1 MAMTNKNASWLLWI
15 IPLVFIFVAIAFATK
30 MYPIYAN
37 TPFYGQDPA
46 YQYLFAGVDILLGNV
61 PAHNDHPGTPLQ
73 SLIALTIAVFWSVR
87 NLFGVAKQ
95 DMFVSVLAAPE
106 LYLMSVSAVVVV
118 LNSLAIYF
126 LGKQIFKVTQ
136 KYTAA
141 AVCQMAP
148 LIFALVSPNILYPT
162 PESLLWCI
170 SLSLIA
176 VLAPALL
183 GDTSET
189 NVVNRKMAVI
199 AGFFCGVGLAVKVT
213 FLPLVGLLLILR
225 SWRLIALSSLALV
238 VAWFVGV
245 SPIFSRLGKMF
256 GWLHKVINHTG
267 MHGEGQIGIFDVK
280 QFAGNFAYV
289 RNMFPLLDIAIWLLV
304 LTSLF
309 GLVKFVLINR
319 REAEHK
325 ETNDLSGVQKTNK
338 YAWATAFVISLVIV
352 SQAIMVAKHPGPT
365 YMIPALPLTG
375 IIVVWFVHTQK
386 FIPLA
391 TLVQKVLGVLVF
403 AFFTYQSVTS
413 SVGAYKNIAANHSRG
428 AQANQRVLDAM
439 KQFENPI
446 LIGTFNCTLP
456 ECALWFGQLMT
467 PEVGFKMDQV
477 TTHFYHFDIF
487 ARNLHV
493 PGKGGLSHAD
503 TAQVINGFVE
513 ASRPVLLIS
522 PPYQQLASFE
532 VEKIVSTPVQDLYR
546 VIGFK
551 ATQ

>member
-1 MAMTNKNASWLLWI
+1 MANKNASWLLWI
-15 IPLVFIFVAIAFATK
+15 IPLIFVCVAISFATQ
-30 MYPIYAN
+30 MYPIYTN

-73 SLIALTIAVFWSVR
+73 SLIALTIAVVWSVR

-141 AVCQMAP
+141 AVCQMSP
-148 LIFALVSPNILYPT
+148 LIFALASPNILYPT

-170 SLSLIA
+170 SLSLTA

-183 GDTSET
+183 GDTAET

-199 AGFFCGVGLAVKVT
+199 AGFFCGVGLAIKVT

-245 SPIFSRLGKMF
+245 SPIYSRLGKMF

-309 GLVKFVLINR
+309 GLMKFFLISR
-319 REAEHK
+319 RSAELI
-325 ETNDLSGVQKTNK
+325 EMNDLSRVQQTNK
-338 YAWATAFVISLVIV
+338 YAWATAFVLFLVIV

-365 YMIPALPLTG
+365 YMIPALPLTA
-375 IIVVWFVHTQK
+375 IIVVWLVHTQK

-391 TLVQKVLGVLVF
+391 TYVQKVLGLLVLG
-403 AFFTYQSVTS
+403 FFTYQSVTS
-413 SVGAYKNIAANHSRG
+413 SVSAYKNIAANHSRG
-428 AQANQRVLDAM
+428 VQANQRVMDAM

-467 PEVGFKMDQV
+467 PEVGFEMDQV
-477 TTHFYHFDIF
+477 TTNFYHFDIF

-503 TAQVINGFVE
+503 TAQVINGLVE
-513 ASRPVLLIS
+513 APRPVLLIS

>member
-1 MAMTNKNASWLLWI
+1 MTNKNSSWLLLI
-15 IPLVFIFVAIAFATK
+15 IPVIFIGVAIVFATQ

-46 YQYLFAGVDILLGNV
+46 YQYLFAGVDILLGNE

-73 SLIALTIAVFWSVR
+73 SLIALTIVIVWYVLH
-87 NLFGVAKQ
+87 LFGTVQQ
-95 DMFVSVLAAPE
+95 DIVVSVIAAPE
-106 LYLMSVSAVVVV
+106 FYLLNVSAVVVI

-141 AVCQMAP
+141 AVCQMSP
-148 LIFALVSPNILYPT
+148 LIFALVSPNIVYPT

-170 SLSLIA
+170 SLSLVA

-183 GDTSET
+183 GDTSKT
-189 NVVNRKMAVI
+189 NVVNRKMAGI
-199 AGFFCGVGLAVKVT
+199 AGLFCGIGLAVKVT

-225 SWRLIALSSLALV
+225 SWRLIALSSLVLV
-238 VAWFVGV
+238 VSWFVGV
-245 SPIFSRLGKMF
+245 LPIYSRLGKMF
-256 GWLHKVINHTG
+256 DWLHKVINHTG
-267 MHGEGQIGIFDVK
+267 MHGEGPIGIFNVK

-289 RNMFPLLDIAIWLLV
+289 RNMFPLLDVAIWLLV
-304 LTSLF
+304 LSSLF
-309 GLVKFVLINR
+309 GLVKFVLTNR
-319 REAEHK
+319 RSTDQIR
-325 ETNDLSGVQKTNK
+325 TNDLSEVKKTNK
-338 YAWATAFVISLVIV
+338 YAWVTAVVISIVIV

-365 YMIPALPLTG
+365 YMIPALPLTA

-386 FIPLA
+386 FIPLS
-391 TLVQKVLGVLVF
+391 TLVQKLIGVLVF
-403 AFFTYQSVTS
+403 AFFSYQSVTS
-413 SVGAYKNIAANHSRG
+413 SVSAYKMIAANYSRG
-428 AQANQRVLDAM
+428 AQANQRVLDGM

-456 ECALWFGQLMT
+456 ECALWFGQLMI
-467 PEVGFKMDQV
+467 PEVGLKMDQV
-477 TTHFYHFDIF
+477 TTNFYHFDIF
-487 ARNLHV
+487 AKNLHV
-493 PGKGGLSHAD
+493 PGKGGLSHTE
-503 TAQVINGFVE
+503 TAQVINGLVD

-522 PPYQQLASFE
+522 PPYQQLANFF

-551 ATQ
+551 AAQ

>member
-1 MAMTNKNASWLLWI
+1 M
-15 IPLVFIFVAIAFATK
+15 
-30 MYPIYAN
+30 
-37 TPFYGQDPA
+37 G
-46 YQYLFAGVDILLGNV
+46 
-61 PAHNDHPGTPLQ
+61 
-73 SLIALTIAVFWSVR
+73 
-87 NLFGVAKQ
+87 
-95 DMFVSVLAAPE
+95 
-106 LYLMSVSAVVVV
+106 
-118 LNSLAIYF
+118 
-126 LGKQIFKVTQ
+126 
-136 KYTAA
+136 
-141 AVCQMAP
+141 P
-148 LIFALVSPNILYPT
+148 LIFILVSPNILYPT
-162 PESLLWCI
+162 PESLLWCV

-176 VLAPALL
+176 ALAPALL
-183 GDTSET
+183 GNTMET
-189 NVVNRKMAVI
+189 NIVNRKMAVI
-199 AGFFCGVGLAVKVT
+199 AGFFCGIGLAIKVT

-225 SWRLIALSSLALV
+225 SWRLIALSGLVLV
-238 VAWFVGV
+238 VSWFVGV
-245 SPIFSRLGKMF
+245 LPIYSRLGKMF
-256 GWLHKVINHTG
+256 DWLHKVIYHTG
-267 MHGEGQIGIFDVK
+267 MHGEGQIGIFNVK
-280 QFAGNFAYV
+280 QFAGNFSYV
-289 RNMFPLLDIAIWLLV
+289 RSMFPLLDIAIWLLV

-319 REAEHK
+319 RSADQIR
-325 ETNDLSGVQKTNK
+325 TNDLSRVKQANK
-338 YAWATAFVISLVIV
+338 YAWATAFVISIVIV

>member
-1 MAMTNKNASWLLWI
+1 MAIKNKNPSWLLLI
-15 IPLVFIFVAIAFATK
+15 IPVIFIGVAIVFATQ

-73 SLIALTIAVFWSVR
+73 SLIALTIAIIWHVLE
-87 NLFGVAKQ
+87 LFGAAQKDIV
-95 DMFVSVLAAPE
+95 VSVIAAPE
-106 LYLMSVSAVVVV
+106 FYLLNVSAVVVI

-141 AVCQMAP
+141 AVCQMSP

-183 GDTSET
+183 GDTAET
-189 NVVNRKMAVI
+189 NDVNRKMAVI
-199 AGFFCGVGLAVKVT
+199 AGIFCGIGLAIKVT

-225 SWRLIALSSLALV
+225 SWRLIALSSLVLV
-238 VAWFVGV
+238 VSWFVGV
-245 SPIFSRLGKMF
+245 LPIYSRLGKMF
-256 GWLHKVINHTG
+256 DWLYKVINHTG
-267 MHGEGQIGIFDVK
+267 MHGEGQIGIFNVK

-289 RNMFPLLDIAIWLLV
+289 RNMFPLLDIAIWLLF

-309 GLVKFVLINR
+309 GLMKFVLTNR
-319 REAEHK
+319 RSVDQI
-325 ETNDLSGVQKTNK
+325 ETNDHSGVIKTNK

-365 YMIPALPLTG
+365 YMIPALPLTA

-386 FIPLA
+386 FILLS
-391 TLVQKVLGVLVF
+391 TLVQKVLGVLAFTFF
-403 AFFTYQSVTS
+403 AYQSITA
-413 SVGAYKNIAANHSRG
+413 SVSAYKMIAANHSRG
-428 AQANQRVLDAM
+428 AQANQRVLDGM

-456 ECALWFGQLMT
+456 KCTLWFGQLMI
-467 PEVGFKMDQV
+467 PEVGFKMDRV
-477 TTHFYHFDIF
+477 TTNFYHFDIF
-487 ARNLHV
+487 AKNLHV

-503 TAQVINGFVE
+503 TAQVINSLVE
-513 ASRPVLLIS
+513 TSRPVLLIS
-522 PPYQQLASFE
+522 PPYQQLANFE

-551 ATQ
+551 AAQ